1 MMRCPVC
8 SEALSLHEQCATP
21 VVCRYCS
28 QIMLRNM
35 TAETLG
41 ELGRQR
47 DDSPIFDADRSFALP
62 PEWRQFRGVL

>member
-8 SEALSLHEQCATP
+8 SEALVLRDERAAP
-21 VVCRYCS
+21 VICGYCS

-35 TAETLG
+35 TSETLG

-47 DDSPIFDADRSFALP
+47 DDAPRIETERSLP
-62 PEWRQFRGVL
+62 FPEEWREFRGVL